1 MDTNAP
7 QQPRSGKEPP
17 EAPVKSATDARQG
30 VISGRVVT
38 VLIISVL
45 LSIIAVAG
53 SFFFVR

>member
-1 MDTNAP
+1 MYTNAP
-7 QQPRSGKEPP
+7 QQPHSGKEPP